1 MRTPSLVLLACL
13 AAVGAVATGADA
25 APAAAAPGR
34 YIVIAPNKAAFNS
47 ALSDARAGTSVA
59 LTMAPVNAFVVNA
72 SPAVARAL
80 GRLSGAAV
88 VPDRIESIDQPGSDV
103 GTGWADPA
111 DVSAA
116 TPAGRLAARRRT
128 ASPFA
133 MPAATPFGI
142 LSGFTRTRRSGWAR
156 RVRCG
161 TSSASAHLRP
171 GRRTAVTTA
180 SSSPWRTP
188 GSTTRTTS

>member
-1 MRTPSLVLLACL
+1 MRLPRR
-13 AAVGAVATGADA
+13 
-25 APAAAAPGR
+25 AAPGR

-47 ALSDARAGTSVA
+47 ALSDARAGTRVA

-142 LSGFTRTRRSGWAR
+142 LSGFTAGPGVRAGPAGSDVERR
-156 RVRCG
+156 
-161 TSSASAHLRP
+161 AH
-171 GRRTAVTTA
+171 RRTGGLGDE
-180 SSSPWRTP
+180 R
-188 GSTTRTTS
+188 R